1 MRCVI
6 ITAVCEGGLTSCYH
20 PEEDDFILCA
30 DHGWKLA
37 LDEGITPDAVISD
50 FDSYEGS
57 DLPVKCVMRHPVE
70 KDDTDTMLC
79 VKYALEHGMKDILII
94 GGIGGRLDHTVANLQ
109 TLLYASV
116 RGARIEMRDG
126 NSRLHMLSAP
136 HFTEITLPACEGY
149 TLSVFAVGGKCKG
162 ISERGVYYKIADT
175 DLTPDFPLGVS
186 NKITADKAHISIREG
201 NLLIVES
208 RDN

>member
-1 MRCVI
+1 
-6 ITAVCEGGLTSCYH
+6 
-20 PEEDDFILCA
+20 
-30 DHGWKLA
+30 
-37 LDEGITPDAVISD
+37 
-50 FDSYEGS
+50 
-57 DLPVKCVMRHPVE
+57 
-70 KDDTDTMLC
+70 
-79 VKYALEHGMKDILII
+79 MKDILII

-162 ISERGVYYKIADT
+162 ISERGVYYEIADT